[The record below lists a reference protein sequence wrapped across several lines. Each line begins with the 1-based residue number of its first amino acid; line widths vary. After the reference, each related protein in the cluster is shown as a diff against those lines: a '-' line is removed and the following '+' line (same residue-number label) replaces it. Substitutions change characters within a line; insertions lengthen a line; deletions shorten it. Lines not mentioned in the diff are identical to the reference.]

1 MGTFV
6 LEPHLGAIEPHS
18 HLKIINF
25 QFGVTYKDMY
35 SKGGSTTT
43 HSSVEVIR
51 TLHWGTQN
59 STDPR
64 LGPHQGDHQNP

>member
-51 TLHWGTQN
+51 TLH
-59 STDPR
+59 
-64 LGPHQGDHQNP
+64 